1 MVAPAMVGDI
11 SAGALGA
18 GLVFLHGGHGG
29 GIGDT
34 ALAVGLLAAGLVL
47 VGGGVWWMRTAETG
61 AADAEPREG
70 DTDE

>member
-1 MVAPAMVGDI
+1 MVGDI
-11 SAGALGA
+11 SAGTVGA

-47 VGGGVWWMRTAETG
+47 VGGGLWRMRTADAST
-61 AADAEPREG
+61 ADAESREG
-70 DTDE
+70 DPGE